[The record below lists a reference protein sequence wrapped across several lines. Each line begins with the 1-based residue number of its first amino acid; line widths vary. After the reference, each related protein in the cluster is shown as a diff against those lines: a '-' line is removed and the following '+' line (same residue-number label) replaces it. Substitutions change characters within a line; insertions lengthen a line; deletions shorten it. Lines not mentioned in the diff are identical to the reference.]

1 MFNVLRQ
8 LFLRN
13 RVREHERNPGDQ
25 IPLALPRAPNHGA
38 PGEITPMLGT
48 GPVQAAND
56 SRPVEQA
63 HGSSLFEPA
72 SDPKPAKPPSDEET
86 VELQIVALLSAWDRT
101 SLRARREFLTRIDQ
115 RIMTAHRIRS
125 VQA

>member
-13 RVREHERNPGDQ
+13 RVREHERNPGDP

-38 PGEITPMLGT
+38 PGEIPPMLGT

-86 VELQIVALLSAWDRT
+86 SNCRSWPFCRRGTGHRSA
-101 SLRARREFLTRIDQ
+101 RAE
-115 RIMTAHRIRS
+115 S
-125 VQA
+125 S